1 MLGPTQRRTLRL
13 PSDPETALRAL
24 RSRLR
29 PMRSGIPGALFGAK
43 LEPGLVGFALGNR
56 FMLGVRPPGR
66 NLWSNRRSPVV
77 FGRLV
82 SRPDGGSD
90 LRVSVYRQGF
100 PYRAFEDP
108 EAEAFLDDWLRA
120 LESDL
125 GMP

>member
-13 PSDPETALRAL
+13 PRDPDTALHAL

-29 PMRSGIPGALFGAK
+29 PLRSGIPGAWFGAK

-90 LRVSVYRQGF
+90 LRLSVYRQGF
-100 PYRAFEDP
+100 PYRAIEDP
-108 EAEAFLDDWLRA
+108 EAEAFLDDWLSA
-120 LESDL
+120 LEADL
-125 GMP
+125 ETP